1 MCLELIK
8 KSRGGLKGVVSD
20 AGTFLAHPTDSEL
33 INLGLSYVPFFGSA
47 MDIGTAIEDPTWRN
61 AGTALA
67 SVGLDLL
74 GGSIIKGAYKT
85 YKHAKKVKQ
94 LQEALE
100 LSSKKATQLS
110 NLKKKSSKVSHKKTN
125 SLARRRA
132 EITNIQNEL
141 DRLRDNA
148 NFKDWQIY
156 WNNQPVDLTPVI
168 NTKTVYGT
176 DAFLNTL
183 NQYRQYNE

>member
-1 MCLELIK
+1 M
-8 KSRGGLKGVVSD
+8 
-20 AGTFLAHPTDSEL
+20 
-33 INLGLSYVPFFGSA
+33 PFVGSA
-47 MDIGTAIEDPTWRN
+47 MDIGAAIENPTWGN

-74 GGSIIKGAYKT
+74 GGSLIKGAYKT

-94 LQEALE
+94 LEDALN
-100 LSSKKATQLS
+100 LSSKKAAQLS
-110 NLKKKSSKVSHKKTN
+110 NLKKKSSKVSHKKMN
-125 SLARRRA
+125 SLAERRA
-132 EITNIQNEL
+132 EVTNIQNEL
-141 DRLRDNA
+141 KRMQDNA
-148 NFKDWQIY
+148 NFRDWQIY

-168 NTKTVYGT
+168 NAKTVYGT